1 MPDDDEPV
9 GEQEF
14 EELWL
19 TGAWP
24 RVWRQPALFCFCCED
39 WHDPPECLPGSAM
52 ELLREVLVEEREP
65 RLLVPAWHD
74 RAKADRPTFGWCSDH
89 QRAVTDWRAHDN
101 GYV

>member
-1 MPDDDEPV
+1 
-9 GEQEF
+9 
-14 EELWL
+14 
-19 TGAWP
+19 
-24 RVWRQPALFCFCCED
+24 
-39 WHDPPECLPGSAM
+39 M

-65 RLLVPAWHD
+65 RLMVPAWHD